1 VALQY
6 EYLPIAHRGTFRSS
20 DEALNKI
27 WDVAQRT
34 LELNTREF
42 FIDGVKRDH
51 WIWSGDAV
59 QAYLMNYYAFFDGD
73 AVKRT
78 TWALRGADPVDMHIN
93 TILDYSLYWF
103 IGIRDYYQYTGDAG
117 FVQAI
122 YPRMVTLMD
131 FVLGRRNRD
140 GMLEGQPGDWV
151 FVDWADMPKDGELA
165 VIQLLFARSLEAMAD
180 CAALAHDDAKAA
192 TYRQLATDLKAK
204 IRATFWDP
212 QRQLF
217 IHGRKDGKPYPLVT
231 RHPNMFALL
240 FGDVDGE
247 QAEAIRRNVLMND
260 TVPKITTPYM
270 RFYELAA
277 LAESG
282 QQARVTQEIKDYW
295 GGMLRAGATCFWEEY
310 DPNVQGAARYAM
322 YGKPFGKS
330 LCHAWGASP
339 LYLLGRYYLGVK
351 PTQPGYAAYVVEPDL
366 GGLTWIEG
374 KVPTPRGDI
383 AVFADGARIK
393 VTAAAAGN
401 GVLRFASSTP
411 PRSDTGTIRQAGDGR
426 YELALEAGKTV
437 VVERR

>member
-1 VALQY
+1 
-6 EYLPIAHRGTFRSS
+6 
-20 DEALNKI
+20 
-27 WDVAQRT
+27 
-34 LELNTREF
+34 
-42 FIDGVKRDH
+42 
-51 WIWSGDAV
+51 
-59 QAYLMNYYAFFDGD
+59 
-73 AVKRT
+73 
-78 TWALRGADPVDMHIN
+78 
-93 TILDYSLYWF
+93 
-103 IGIRDYYQYTGDAG
+103 
-117 FVQAI
+117 
-122 YPRMVTLMD
+122 
-131 FVLGRRNRD
+131 
-140 GMLEGQPGDWV
+140 
-151 FVDWADMPKDGELA
+151 
-165 VIQLLFARSLEAMAD
+165 MAD

-217 IHGRKDGKPYPLVT
+217 IHGRKDGKPNPLVT

-240 FGDVDGE
+240 FGDVDSE
-247 QAEAIRRNVLMND
+247 QADAIRRNVLMND